1 LESKPFFSVILPVY
15 NREKKISRAI
25 QSILD
30 QEFEKWELI
39 VVNDASSD
47 GTKVILDEIQ
57 DLRIRVI
64 HNEKNLERCIS
75 RNLGIETAN
84 GEFICFLD
92 SDDYHLPEHL
102 KKLYELIESK
112 NFQSAF
118 YFSNSFNET
127 EEGTR
132 TERCCPEYTKDEP
145 YHYFLNY
152 TVNPQRWAVH
162 HSIFEKVKF
171 DPEVII
177 CEDMDTSMRI
187 AVANFPIFQL
197 NERTTVYV
205 AAADSFTHGDSQK
218 WEKELFYL
226 KRIFSKRELKGK
238 LPLFSKW
245 RLLSMCY
252 FHLAEKA
259 NSLGQKKNALKYAL
273 RSIYLF
279 PKGYNGQ
286 TFKPLIVML
295 LYNLPLF
302 GTTNRE
308 FNRLIFKRNN
318 KIDL

>member
-1 LESKPFFSVILPVY
+1 M
-15 NREKKISRAI
+15 
-25 QSILD
+25 
-30 QEFEKWELI
+30 
-39 VVNDASSD
+39 VNDASTD
-47 GTKVILDEIQ
+47 GTKEILDEIQ
-57 DLRIRVI
+57 HPRIKVI
-64 HNEKNLERCIS
+64 QNQTNLERCIS
-75 RNLGIETAN
+75 RNLGIESAN

-102 KKLYELIESK
+102 KKLQELIKSK
-112 NFQSAF
+112 DFQPAF

-127 EEGTR
+127 EEGQR
-132 TERCCPEYTKDEP
+132 SERCCPEYMKDKP
-145 YHYFLNY
+145 RHYFLNY

-177 CEDMDTSMRI
+177 CEDMDTSIRI
-187 AVANFPIFQL
+187 AVANFPIYQL

-205 AAADSFTHGDSQK
+205 AAEDSFTHGDSQK

-226 KRIFSKRELKGK
+226 KRIFGKRELKGK
-238 LPLFSKW
+238 LPLFSRR

-259 NSLGQKKNALKYAL
+259 NLLGNNKNALKFAL
-273 RSIYLF
+273 KSIFLF

-286 TFKPLIVML
+286 TFKPLFVIL

-302 GTTNRE
+302 GTINRE

>member
-1 LESKPFFSVILPVY
+1 LPVF
-15 NREKKISRAI
+15 NRENRIARAI

-30 QEFEKWELI
+30 QDFENWELI
-39 VVNDASSD
+39 VVNDASTD
-47 GTKVILDEIQ
+47 GTKVILDQIQ

-75 RNLGIETAN
+75 RNLGIESAK

-92 SDDYHLPEHL
+92 SDDYHLSKHL
-102 KKLYELIESK
+102 KKLYELIKSK

-127 EEGTR
+127 EEGQR
-132 TERCCPEYTKDEP
+132 SDRFCPEYTKDKP

-162 HSIFEKVKF
+162 NSVFEKVKF

-187 AVANFPIFQL
+187 AAANFPIFQL

-205 AAADSFTHGDSQK
+205 AASDSFTHGDNQK

-226 KRIFSKRELKGK
+226 KRIFKKSELREK
-238 LPLFSKW
+238 LPIFSKW

-259 NSLGQKKNALKYAL
+259 NLLFQRQKALSFALKSLAL
-273 RSIYLF
+273 C
-279 PKGYNGQ
+279 PKGYNKR
-286 TFKPLIVML
+286 TFKPLVVIL
-295 LYNLPLF
+295 FYNLPLL
-302 GTTNRE
+302 GN
-308 FNRLIFKRNN
+308 IFQKSIKNWKQKPLRV
-318 KIDL
+318 I

>member
-1 LESKPFFSVILPVY
+1 MPVF
-15 NREKKISRAI
+15 NREKTILKAI

-30 QEFEKWELI
+30 QEFENWELI
-39 VVNDASSD
+39 IVNDFSKD
-47 GTKVILDEIQ
+47 GTKAILDQIQ
-57 DLRIRVI
+57 HSKIKMI
-64 HNEKNLERCIS
+64 QNKTNLERCNS
-75 RNLGIETAN
+75 RNLGIESAK

-102 KKLYELIESK
+102 KKLHELIKSK
-112 NFQSAF
+112 NFQPGF
-118 YFSNSFNET
+118 YFTNSFNET
-127 EEGTR
+127 EEGKR
-132 TERCCPEYTKDEP
+132 TERCCPEYTKDKP
-145 YHYFLNY
+145 YNYFLNY

-177 CEDMDTSMRI
+177 CEDMDTSLRI
-187 AVANFPIFQL
+187 AAANSPIYQL

-205 AAADSFTHGDSQK
+205 AAADSFTHGDNQK

-226 KRIFSKRELKGK
+226 KRIFKKSELKAK
-238 LPLFSKW
+238 LPLFSTW

-259 NSLGQKKNALKYAL
+259 NLLGQKKNALKFAL
-273 RSIYLF
+273 KSIYLF

-286 TFKPLIVML
+286 TFKPLIVIII
-295 LYNLPLF
+295 YNLPLF

>member
-1 LESKPFFSVILPVY
+1 MIL
-15 NREKKISRAI
+15 KAI

-39 VVNDASSD
+39 VVNDASTD
-47 GTKVILDEIQ
+47 GTKAILEQIQ
-57 DLRIRVI
+57 HSKIKVI
-64 HNEKNLERCIS
+64 HNETNLERCIS
-75 RNLGIETAN
+75 RNLGIESAN

-102 KKLYELIESK
+102 QKLYSLIESK
-112 NFQSAF
+112 KYKPAF
-118 YFSNSFNET
+118 YFSNSFNEM
-127 EEGTR
+127 EEGNR
-132 TERCCPEYTKDEP
+132 TERFCPKYTNDKP

-177 CEDMDTSMRI
+177 CEDMDTSIRI
-187 AVANFPIFQL
+187 VANNFPVYQL

-226 KRIFSKRELKGK
+226 KRIFKKSELKGK

-252 FHLAEKA
+252 FHLSEKA
-259 NSLGQKKNALKYAL
+259 NLLRQRKKAVNFAIKSIALC
-273 RSIYLF
+273 
-279 PKGYNGQ
+279 PKGYNKR
-286 TFKPLIVML
+286 TFKPLVVIL
-295 LYNLPLF
+295 FYNLPLL
-302 GTTNRE
+302 GN
-308 FNRLIFKRNN
+308 IFQKSIKNWKQKPLRV
-318 KIDL
+318 I

>member
-1 LESKPFFSVILPVY
+1 M
-15 NREKKISRAI
+15 
-25 QSILD
+25 D
-30 QEFEKWELI
+30 QEFENWELI
-39 VVNDASSD
+39 VVNDASTD
-47 GTKVILDEIQ
+47 GTKVILDRFQHSKIK
-57 DLRIRVI
+57 VI
-64 HNEKNLERCIS
+64 HNESNLERCNS
-75 RNLGIETAN
+75 RNLGIESAN

-102 KKLYELIESK
+102 KKLFVLIESK
-112 NFQSAF
+112 NFQPAF

-127 EEGTR
+127 EDGTR
-132 TERCCPEYTKDEP
+132 TERCCLEYTKDKP
-145 YHYFLNY
+145 CQYFLNY

-187 AVANFPIFQL
+187 VVANFPIFQL
-197 NERTTVYV
+197 NERTTIYV

-252 FHLAEKA
+252 FHLAR
-259 NSLGQKKNALKYAL
+259 KNQNDRKIFKMYQNAL
-273 RSIYLF
+273 RSFFLY
-279 PKGYNGQ
+279 PKGYNGRTNFPMLVMMIYEFPFFGRFLQ
-286 TFKPLIVML
+286 FMRHRNLINKTL
-295 LYNLPLF
+295 LP
-302 GTTNRE
+302 
-308 FNRLIFKRNN
+308 
-318 KIDL
+318 